1 MQNKQTRNCHTYINY
16 NLVRKIAWAHKG
28 TLSYSWQSLLKPL
41 PNVLIW
47 IPLLGVKTHWIHV
60 HFLSQFVPDVRQK
73 LQQLEKVLDTP
84 QKNFLDVTFRVFNN
98 REDEAKIRRKK

>member
-1 MQNKQTRNCHTYINY
+1 M
-16 NLVRKIAWAHKG
+16 AHKE
-28 TLSYSWQSLLKPL
+28 TLSYSWPSSLKPL

-60 HFLSQFVPDVRQK
+60 HILSQFVPDVRQK

-84 QKNFLDVTFRVFNN
+84 QKNFLM
-98 REDEAKIRRKK
+98 